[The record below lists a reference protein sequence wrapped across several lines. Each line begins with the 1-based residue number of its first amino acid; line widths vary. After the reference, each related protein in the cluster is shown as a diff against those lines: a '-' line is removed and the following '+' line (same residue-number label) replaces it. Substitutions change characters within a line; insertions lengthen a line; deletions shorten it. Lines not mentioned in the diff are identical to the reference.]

1 MLSLG
6 VFRRVLP
13 TIPVNEY
20 PACSGSIVY
29 ESISIYKEVKLQ
41 SSYKVNIV
49 KERKVRKEKNQC
61 IICMECKKSTM
72 FKCPNKHIVCN
83 ECNVKLA
90 G

>member
-6 VFRRVLP
+6 VFRRILP

-29 ESISIYKEVKLQ
+29 ESISIYKEV
-41 SSYKVNIV
+41 NIV

-61 IICMECKKSTM
+61 IICMECKKATM
-72 FKCPNKHIVCN
+72 FKCPNNHIVCN